1 MTKRLHMNQNGI
13 LFTLYRPVYGF
24 TANRYRIQKTMP
36 FSLACER
43 VLEDGLPLTAEVNE
57 ITECNSSVVQNTQ
70 IGVDEQHGRNRFSGG
85 RSIPNAS
92 RNTGVQYPPIPDTML
107 VYSTIKVP
115 IASSIFQSI
124 LQLPS

>member
-1 MTKRLHMNQNGI
+1 M
-13 LFTLYRPVYGF
+13 
-24 TANRYRIQKTMP
+24 
-36 FSLACER
+36 
-43 VLEDGLPLTAEVNE
+43 TAEVNE

-70 IGVDEQHGRNRFSGG
+70 TGVDEQHGRNRVSGG
-85 RSIPNAS
+85 RSIPNAP